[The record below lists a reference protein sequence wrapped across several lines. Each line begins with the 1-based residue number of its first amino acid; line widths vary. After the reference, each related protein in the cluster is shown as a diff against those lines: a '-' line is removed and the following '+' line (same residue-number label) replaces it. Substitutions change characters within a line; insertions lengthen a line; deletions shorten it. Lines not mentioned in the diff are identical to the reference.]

1 MIDLSSA
8 TELNTTC
15 VSCGGTFHVDAAHLG
30 HVVRCPHCHKIVP
43 TKLAQMNSY
52 LASSG
57 DHGVMVEGR
66 VIGDSDGYFQ
76 SVAGES
82 HHQDVLQAIKHDA
95 PRPAGQVE
103 FTAFLRPERNNP
115 YDANAIGVFDR
126 EHGQVGYLP
135 REDAAR
141 FRPIADRLLARG
153 RCIACPARLTGGT
166 ADKPYIGVTLSLPPA
181 DEVESMEDDLLSG
194 E

>member
-1 MIDLSSA
+1 M
-8 TELNTTC
+8 C
-15 VSCGGTFHVDAAHLG
+15 VSCGGCFHVDAAHLG
-30 HVVRCPHCHKIVP
+30 HVVRCLHCHKIVP
-43 TKLAQMNSY
+43 TKLDQMNSY

-57 DHGVMVEGR
+57 KGGVMVQGR
-66 VIGDSDGYFQ
+66 IIGDEGGFFQ

-82 HHQDVLQAIKHDA
+82 FHQDVLQAIKQDA
-95 PRPAGQVE
+95 PPHAGQVE
-103 FTAFLRPERNNP
+103 FTAFLRPEANNP
-115 YDANAIGVFDR
+115 YDANAIRVFDR

-153 RCIACPARLTGGT
+153 RCLACPARLTGGT
-166 ADKPYIGVTLSLPPA
+166 ADKPLIGVTLSLPPA
-181 DEVESMEDDLLSG
+181 EEVEDMEEELLSG

>member
-1 MIDLSSA
+1 M
-8 TELNTTC
+8 C
-15 VSCGGTFHVDAAHLG
+15 VSCGGCFHVDAAHLG

-43 TKLAQMNSY
+43 TKLDQMNSY

-57 DHGVMVEGR
+57 KGGAMVQGR
-66 VIGDSDGYFQ
+66 IIGDEGGFFQ

-82 HHQDVLQAIKHDA
+82 FHQDVLQAIKQDA
-95 PRPAGQVE
+95 PPHAGQVE
-103 FTAFLRPERNNP
+103 FTAFLRPEANNP
-115 YDANAIGVFDR
+115 YDANAIRVFDR
-126 EHGQVGYLP
+126 EHGLVGYLP

-153 RCIACPARLTGGT
+153 RCLACPARLTGGT
-166 ADKPYIGVTLSLPPA
+166 ADKPFIGVTLSLPPA
-181 DEVESMEDDLLSG
+181 EEVEDMEEDLLSG